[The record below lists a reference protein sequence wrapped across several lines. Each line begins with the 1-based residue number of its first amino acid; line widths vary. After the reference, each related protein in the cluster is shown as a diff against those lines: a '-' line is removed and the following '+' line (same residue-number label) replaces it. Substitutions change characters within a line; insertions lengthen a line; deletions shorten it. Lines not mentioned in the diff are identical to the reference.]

1 MKKQCLLSMS
11 LLMTLSMAT
20 TLPVYA
26 STTDH
31 LLINQVYGTGG
42 KTECAVSHNFIEL
55 YNPTEN
61 DISLAGYEIIYND
74 ETLDLNDEAIIKSS
88 CSYLI
93 IGDEAEES

>member
-1 MKKQCLLSMS
+1 MS

-42 KTECAVSHNFIEL
+42 KQNVL
-55 YNPTEN
+55 
-61 DISLAGYEIIYND
+61 LAI
-74 ETLDLNDEAIIKSS
+74 TL
-88 CSYLI
+88 
-93 IGDEAEES
+93 